1 MGSRKLIKQ
10 STHDAASESHNV
22 PPNKQ
27 FSRTLVV
34 GKFSPFHRG
43 HRFLLDSAQ
52 AACEQLVIVSY
63 SRPEFA
69 GCTAE
74 LRQQWLTQAYPQAQV
89 LVVDAQ
95 AALAYDLIMPDN
107 AADDASQRLFC
118 AQLLERAGL
127 LPIDAIFTSEDYGA
141 GFAQFLSEYSQH
153 SVAHVLLDKER
164 RQFPVSGTAQRA
176 NPNAKQLEENVFN
189 AMQCQRIALL
199 GAESSGKTTLSQ
211 WLSQAL
217 NSPWVAEF
225 GRTHWLDCQ
234 GELSSD
240 DLLHI
245 ARTQVAHE
253 NQAVTEALH
262 QGKSW
267 VICDT
272 SPLTTY
278 IYHLLMFPNLPMPNE
293 LAALAE
299 RPYHQLFFSLA
310 DFPLVQDGTR
320 QAEAFRKQQQKR
332 YQAEF
337 QQRQLQP
344 WILQGSEL
352 ERQQRLLTVMPPS
365 YEKRPV

>member
-1 MGSRKLIKQ
+1 MP
-10 STHDAASESHNV
+10 V
-22 PPNKQ
+22 MQ
-27 FSRTLVV
+27 FNRALVV
-34 GKFSPFHRG
+34 GKFSPFHHG

-52 AACEQLVIVSY
+52 AACKQLIIVSY

-74 LRQQWLTQAYPQAQV
+74 LRQQWLAQAYPQAQL

-95 AALAYDLIMPDN
+95 AALAYGLSMPNN

-118 AQLLERAGL
+118 AQLLERAQL
-127 LPIDAIFTSEDYGA
+127 LPVDAVFTSEDYGA
-141 GFAQFLSEYSQH
+141 GFAQFLSEYSQLP
-153 SVAHVLLDKER
+153 VAHVLLDKER
-164 RQFPVSGTAQRA
+164 QQFPISGTELRA
-176 NPNAKQLEENVFN
+176 KPSAEWLSDDVLS

-199 GAESSGKTTLSQ
+199 GAESSGKTTLSR
-211 WLSQAL
+211 WLSQEL

-225 GRTHWLDCQ
+225 GRTHWLDCA

-253 NQAVTEALH
+253 NQAVAEALR
-262 QGKSW
+262 QGKAW
-267 VICDT
+267 VVCDT

-278 IYHLLMFPNLPMPNE
+278 IYHQLMFPNLPMPDE

-320 QAEAFRKQQQKR
+320 QAEAFRQQQQR
-332 YQAEF
+332 HYQTEF

-352 ERQQRLLTVMPPS
+352 ERKQHLLTVINHS
-365 YEKRPV
+365 YEKQSV